1 MRTRKSLLIV
11 LLCVSV
17 AGLALCQERRWPK
30 ATTKHRDKSAKDK
43 YEPDYADRTREEDSE
58 ELYYD
63 RGSPAAN
70 DFYSDLPDKLAYR
83 NNRAIDN
90 SRYVFAI
97 FLFPRVCIY
106 IVRCTNYY

>member
-30 ATTKHRDKSAKDK
+30 TTTKHRDKSAKSK
-43 YEPDYADRTREEDSE
+43 YERDYADRTREEEDYE
-58 ELYYD
+58 ELYYN
-63 RGSPAAN
+63 RASPAAN
-70 DFYSDLPDKLAYR
+70 DFYAELPDKQAYR

-90 SRYVFAI
+90 SRYVLSL
-97 FLFPRVCIY
+97 FLSLSFLLSFS
-106 IVRCTNYY
+106 